1 MRAIMNIDMKGLTLA
16 QVLDAMHTA
25 GMAYGR
31 YSRHWVD
38 MPLPE
43 WDGQGWDT
51 LAIEAAL
58 QDGHGKVMV
67 DQLARLLGQNC
78 IAMYDLHS
86 LSGSLVGPDT
96 SKYQPFDAGLFRV
109 V

>member
-1 MRAIMNIDMKGLTLA
+1 MRAILNIDMEGLTVSRILE
-16 QVLDAMHTA
+16 AMHTA

-31 YSRHWVD
+31 YSRHLVWCVD
-38 MPLPE
+38 RSCS
-43 WDGQGWDT
+43 WDT
-51 LAIEAAL
+51 LAVEAASDL
-58 QDGHGKVMV
+58 AADGHGKVMV

-86 LSGSLVGPDT
+86 LAGSLVGPDT
-96 SKYQPFDAGLFRV
+96 SRYEPFDAELFRV